1 MKVFLTI
8 NYGVKEVAISEVG
21 SKDIIKNNNCILGGD
36 NDFLIYKLRDAFKKA
51 KKVEIIVAFLMESG
65 VKLLKKD
72 IEEAV
77 KNNCQIRILTGNYLG
92 ITQPEALYLMKEI
105 LGDNANM
112 AFYKEKNRSFHP
124 KAYIFHYECGDGEI
138 FLGSSNISNSA
149 LTKGIEWN
157 YRLEKSQ
164 NEDDFNYFFES
175 FENLFLNK
183 SIMLNDEELR
193 RYSKSYK
200 KPKINNIYFN
210 EEENVTNIF
219 NPRGAQIEALY
230 ELNKLRKNGYEKGI
244 VVAATGIGKT
254 YISAFDSKDFDRVL
268 FVAHREEI
276 LKQAY
281 DSYKNIR
288 NIKDMGFFMS
298 GTRECNKDIIF
309 ASVQTLGKEE
319 YLKEDYFKKDY
330 FDYIVIDEFHHSVSN
345 NYQRIINYF
354 KPKFLLGITA
364 TPERMDNKDVFAVC
378 DYNIAYEIRLAEA
391 INRGYLSPFRYYG
404 VFDETVDY
412 TKIPQ
417 YKGKFKGEELE
428 KALMLD
434 KRANLIL
441 KHYSKFNSTRALGFC
456 SSKNH
461 AEYMAKYFKDNGV
474 KACAVYSDSNSENSL
489 NRKEAIEKLTKG
501 ELNIIF
507 SVDMFNE
514 GVDIKSIDMI
524 IFLRP
529 TESPTVFL
537 QQLGRGLRKA
547 KGKEYVNVLD
557 FVGNFKKA
565 GMIPKLLG
573 ATRVSGKRYGEN
585 PNSLEYPEDCLV
597 DFDFK
602 LVDFYRE
609 IYKRETNFKDR
620 IKDEFKS
627 IKEVIGHT
635 PSREEFIKNI
645 DNDFYLEIRKKDKKF
660 NPFKDYLIY
669 LKEINEISSEEE
681 NILGTVAY
689 DFINYIETTEMSK
702 TYKMPILLA
711 FYNKGI
717 FKFRI
722 NEEDIY
728 KTMKEFYENPSNGQD
743 LLASK
748 STKDYRN
755 WNKSKYI
762 KKAKEMPLKALMNT
776 GSEFFKMDK
785 GEFVLTDKLKNF
797 ANNES
802 FKANVLD
809 AINMR
814 VIEFYKNRNYKFQ
827 GGK

>member
-1 MKVFLTI
+1 MAI
-8 NYGVKEVAISEVG
+8 KEDIKEIAISDIN
-21 SKDIIKNNNCILGGD
+21 SKYIVRNRNCILGGD
-36 NDFLIYKLRDAFKKA
+36 GDFLVYKLREAFKKA
-51 KKVEIIVAFLMESG
+51 KKVDIIVAFLMESG

-92 ITQPEALYLMKEI
+92 ITQPQALYLMKEI

-124 KAYIFHYECGDGEI
+124 KAYIFHHEGGDGEI
-138 FLGSSNISNSA
+138 FVGSSNISNSA

-164 NEDDFNYFFES
+164 NEDDFNYFSDS
-175 FENLFLNK
+175 FEDLFLNE

-193 RYSKSYK
+193 RYSKNYK
-200 KPKINNIYFN
+200 KPKIHNIYSD
-210 EEENVTNIF
+210 EEEKVIDIF
-219 NPRGAQIEALY
+219 SPRGAQIEALY
-230 ELNKLRKNGYEKGI
+230 ELNKLRKDGYEKGI

-254 YISAFDSKDFDRVL
+254 YLSAFDSKGFNKIL
-268 FVAHREEI
+268 FVAHRDEI

-281 DSYKNIR
+281 DSYKNVR
-288 NIKDMGFFMS
+288 GDKSMGFFMS
-298 GTRECNKDIIF
+298 GAKECNKDIIF
-309 ASVQTLGKEE
+309 ASVQTLGKED
-319 YLKEDYFKKDY
+319 YLNKEYFKNDY

-364 TPERMDNKDVFAVC
+364 TPERMDNQDVFAVC
-378 DYNIAYEIRLAEA
+378 DYNVAYEIRLPEA
-391 INRGYLSPFRYYG
+391 INRGDLCPFRYYG

-417 YKGKFKGEELE
+417 YKGKFKSEELE

-461 AEYMAKYFKDNGV
+461 AEYMAKYFNDNGV

-489 NRKEAIEKLTKG
+489 DRKEAIEKLTKG
-501 ELNIIF
+501 ELNIVF

-514 GVDIKSIDMI
+514 GVDIKSIDMV

-547 KGKEYVNVLD
+547 KGKDYVNVLD
-557 FVGNFKKA
+557 FIGNFKKA

-573 ATRVSGKRYGEN
+573 GTRVSGKRNGEN

-602 LVDFYRE
+602 LVDFYKE

-620 IKDEFKS
+620 LREEFEN
-627 IKEVIGHT
+627 IKEDIGHT

-645 DNDFYLEIRKKDKKF
+645 DNDFYLEIRKKDRKS
-660 NPFKDYLIY
+660 NPLKDYLRY
-669 LKEINEISSEEE
+669 LKEINEISCEEE
-681 NILGTVAY
+681 KLLNTVSY

-711 FYNKGI
+711 FYNKGD
-717 FKFRI
+717 FKLRI
-722 NEEDIY
+722 NEDDIY
-728 KTMKEFYENPSNGQD
+728 KSMKEFYENPSNGQD
-743 LLASK
+743 ILASK
-748 STKDYRN
+748 STKDYKN
-755 WNKSKYI
+755 WDKSKYI

-776 GSEFFKMDK
+776 GSEFFKMDED
-785 GEFVLTDKLKNF
+785 EFVLTDKLKDF
-797 ANNES
+797 INNEA
-802 FKANVLD
+802 FKKNVLD

>member
-1 MKVFLTI
+1 MLLAI
-8 NYGVKEVAISEVG
+8 KEDIKEIAISDIN
-21 SKDIIKNNNCILGGD
+21 SKDIVRNRNCILGG
-36 NDFLIYKLRDAFKKA
+36 NGDFLVYKLREAFKKA
-51 KKVEIIVAFLMESG
+51 KKVDIIVAFLMESG

-92 ITQPEALYLMKEI
+92 ITQPQALYLMKEI

-124 KAYIFHYECGDGEI
+124 KAYIFHYEGGDGEI
-138 FLGSSNISNSA
+138 FVGSSNISNSA

-164 NEDDFNYFFES
+164 NEDDFNYFTDS
-175 FENLFLNK
+175 FEDLFLNE

-193 RYSKSYK
+193 RYSKNYK
-200 KPKINNIYFN
+200 KPKIHNIYSD
-210 EEENVTNIF
+210 EEEKVIDIF
-219 NPRGAQIEALY
+219 SPRGAQIEALY
-230 ELNKLRKNGYEKGI
+230 ELNKLRKDGYEKGI

-254 YISAFDSKDFDRVL
+254 YLSAFDSKGFNKIL
-268 FVAHREEI
+268 FVAHRDEI

-281 DSYKNIR
+281 DSYKNVR
-288 NIKDMGFFMS
+288 GDKSMGFFMS
-298 GTRECNKDIIF
+298 GAKECNKDIIF
-309 ASVQTLGKEE
+309 ASVQTLGKED
-319 YLKEDYFKKDY
+319 YLNEEYFKNDY

-364 TPERMDNKDVFAVC
+364 TPERMDNQDVFAVC
-378 DYNIAYEIRLAEA
+378 DYNVAYEIRLPEA
-391 INRGYLSPFRYYG
+391 INRGDLCSFRYYG

-417 YKGKFKGEELE
+417 YKGKFKSEELE

-461 AEYMAKYFKDNGV
+461 AEYMAKYFNDNGV

-489 NRKEAIEKLTKG
+489 DRKEAIEKLTKG
-501 ELNIIF
+501 ELNIVF

-514 GVDIKSIDMI
+514 GVDIKSIDMV

-547 KGKEYVNVLD
+547 KGKDYVNVLD
-557 FVGNFKKA
+557 FIGNFKKA
-565 GMIPKLLG
+565 NMIPTLLG
-573 ATRVSGKRYGEN
+573 GTRVSGKRNGEN

-602 LVDFYRE
+602 LVDFYKE

-620 IKDEFKS
+620 LKEEFEN
-627 IKEVIGHT
+627 IKEEIGHT

-645 DNDFYLEIRKKDKKF
+645 DNDFYLEIRKKDRKS
-660 NPFKDYLIY
+660 NPLKDYLAY
-669 LKEINEISSEEE
+669 LKDINEISCEEE
-681 NILGTVAY
+681 KLLNTVSY

-711 FYNKGI
+711 FYNKGD
-717 FKFRI
+717 FKLRI
-722 NEEDIY
+722 NEDDIY
-728 KTMKEFYENPSNGQD
+728 KSMKEFYENPSNGQD

-748 STKDYRN
+748 STKDYKN
-755 WNKSKYI
+755 WDKSKYI

-776 GSEFFKMDK
+776 GSEFFKMDED
-785 GEFVLTDKLKNF
+785 EFVLTDKLKDF
-797 ANNES
+797 INNES
-802 FKANVLD
+802 FKKNVLD

>member
-1 MKVFLTI
+1 MAI
-8 NYGVKEVAISEVG
+8 KEDIKEIAISYIN
-21 SKDIIKNNNCILGGD
+21 SKDIVRNRNCILGGD
-36 NDFLIYKLRDAFKKA
+36 GDFLVYKLREAFKKA
-51 KKVEIIVAFLMESG
+51 KKVDIIVAFLMESG

-92 ITQPEALYLMKEI
+92 ITQPQALYLMKEI

-124 KAYIFHYECGDGEI
+124 KAYIFHYEGGDGEI
-138 FLGSSNISNSA
+138 FVGSSNISNSA

-164 NEDDFNYFFES
+164 NEDDFNYFSDS
-175 FENLFLNK
+175 FEDLFLNE

-193 RYSKSYK
+193 RYSKNYK
-200 KPKINNIYFN
+200 KPKIHNIYSD
-210 EEENVTNIF
+210 EEEKVIDIF
-219 NPRGAQIEALY
+219 SPRGAQIEALY
-230 ELNKLRKNGYEKGI
+230 ELNKLRKDGYEKGI

-254 YISAFDSKDFDRVL
+254 YLSAFDSKGFNKIL
-268 FVAHREEI
+268 FVAHRDEI

-281 DSYKNIR
+281 DSYKNVR
-288 NIKDMGFFMS
+288 GDKSMGFFMS
-298 GTRECNKDIIF
+298 GAKECNKDIIF
-309 ASVQTLGKEE
+309 ASVQTLGKED
-319 YLKEDYFKKDY
+319 YLNEEYFKNDY
-330 FDYIVIDEFHHSVSN
+330 FDYIVIDEFHHSISN

-354 KPKFLLGITA
+354 KSKFLLGITA
-364 TPERMDNKDVFAVC
+364 TPERMDNQDVFAVC
-378 DYNIAYEIRLAEA
+378 DYNVAYEIRLPEA
-391 INRGYLSPFRYYG
+391 INRGDLCPFRYYG

-417 YKGKFKGEELE
+417 YKGKFKEKELE

-461 AEYMAKYFKDNGV
+461 AEYMAKYFNDNRV

-489 NRKEAIEKLTKG
+489 DRKEAIEKLTKG
-501 ELNIIF
+501 ELNIVF

-514 GVDIKSIDMI
+514 GVDIKSIDMV

-547 KGKEYVNVLD
+547 KGKDYVNVLD
-557 FVGNFKKA
+557 FIGNFKKA

-573 ATRVSGKRYGEN
+573 GSRVSKARNGEN

-602 LVDFYRE
+602 LVDFYKE

-620 IKDEFKS
+620 LKEEFES
-627 IKEVIGHT
+627 IKEDIGHT

-645 DNDFYLEIRKKDKKF
+645 DNDFYLEIRKKDSKS
-660 NPFKDYLIY
+660 NPLKDYLAY
-669 LKEINEISSEEE
+669 LKDINEISHEEE
-681 NILGTVAY
+681 KLLDTVAY
-689 DFINYIETTEMSK
+689 NFINYIETTEMSK

-711 FYNKGI
+711 FYNKGD

-722 NEEDIY
+722 NEDDIY
-728 KTMKEFYENPSNGQD
+728 KSMKEFYENPSNGQD

-748 STKDYRN
+748 STKDYKI
-755 WNKSKYI
+755 WDKSKYI

-776 GSEFFKMDK
+776 GSEFFKMDEDK
-785 GEFVLTDKLKNF
+785 FILTDKLKDF
-797 ANNES
+797 INNEY
-802 FKANVLD
+802 FKKNVLD

>member
-1 MKVFLTI
+1 MAI
-8 NYGVKEVAISEVG
+8 KEDIKEIAISDIN
-21 SKDIIKNNNCILGGD
+21 SKDIVRNRNCILGG
-36 NDFLIYKLRDAFKKA
+36 NGDFLVYKLREAFKKA
-51 KKVEIIVAFLMESG
+51 KKVDIIVAFLMESG

-92 ITQPEALYLMKEI
+92 ITQPQALYLMKEI

-124 KAYIFHYECGDGEI
+124 KAYIFHYEGGDGEI
-138 FLGSSNISNSA
+138 FVGSSNISNSA

-164 NEDDFNYFFES
+164 NEDDFNYFTDS
-175 FENLFLNK
+175 FEDLFLNE

-193 RYSKSYK
+193 RYSKNYK
-200 KPKINNIYFN
+200 KPKIHNIYSD
-210 EEENVTNIF
+210 EEEKVIDIF
-219 NPRGAQIEALY
+219 SPRGAQIEALY
-230 ELNKLRKNGYEKGI
+230 ELNKLRKDGYEKGI

-254 YISAFDSKDFDRVL
+254 YLSAFDSKGFNKIL
-268 FVAHREEI
+268 FVAHRDEI

-281 DSYKNIR
+281 DSYKNVR
-288 NIKDMGFFMS
+288 GDKSMGFFMS
-298 GTRECNKDIIF
+298 GAKECNKDIIF
-309 ASVQTLGKEE
+309 ASVQTLGKED
-319 YLKEDYFKKDY
+319 YLNEEYFKNDY

-364 TPERMDNKDVFAVC
+364 TPERMDNQDVFAVC
-378 DYNIAYEIRLAEA
+378 DYNVAYEIRLPEA
-391 INRGYLSPFRYYG
+391 INRGDLCSFRYYG

-417 YKGKFKGEELE
+417 YKGKFKSEELE

-461 AEYMAKYFKDNGV
+461 AEYMAKYFNDNGV

-489 NRKEAIEKLTKG
+489 DRKEAIEKLTKG
-501 ELNIIF
+501 ELNIVF

-514 GVDIKSIDMI
+514 GVDIKSIDMV

-547 KGKEYVNVLD
+547 KGKDYVNVLD
-557 FVGNFKKA
+557 FIGNFKKA
-565 GMIPKLLG
+565 NMIPTLLG
-573 ATRVSGKRYGEN
+573 GTRVSGKRNGEN

-602 LVDFYRE
+602 LVDFYKE

-620 IKDEFKS
+620 LKEEFEN
-627 IKEVIGHT
+627 IKEEIGHT

-645 DNDFYLEIRKKDKKF
+645 DNDFYLEIRKKDRKS
-660 NPFKDYLIY
+660 NPLKDYLAY
-669 LKEINEISSEEE
+669 LKDINEISCEEE
-681 NILGTVAY
+681 KLLNTVSY

-711 FYNKGI
+711 FYNKGD
-717 FKFRI
+717 FKLRI
-722 NEEDIY
+722 NEDDIY
-728 KTMKEFYENPSNGQD
+728 KSMKEFYENPSNGQD

-748 STKDYRN
+748 STKDYKN
-755 WNKSKYI
+755 WDKSKYI

-776 GSEFFKMDK
+776 GSEFFKMDED
-785 GEFVLTDKLKNF
+785 EFVLTDKLKDF
-797 ANNES
+797 INNES
-802 FKANVLD
+802 FKKNVLD

>member
-1 MKVFLTI
+1 MLLAI
-8 NYGVKEVAISEVG
+8 KEDIKEIAISDIN
-21 SKDIIKNNNCILGGD
+21 SKDIVRNRNCILGGD
-36 NDFLIYKLRDAFKKA
+36 GDFLVNKLREAFKKA
-51 KKVEIIVAFLMESG
+51 KKVDIIVAFLMESG

-92 ITQPEALYLMKEI
+92 ITQPQALYLMKEI

-124 KAYIFHYECGDGEI
+124 KAYIFHYEGGDGEI
-138 FLGSSNISNSA
+138 FVGSSNISNSA

-164 NEDDFNYFFES
+164 NEDDFNYFSES
-175 FENLFLNK
+175 FEELFLNE

-193 RYSKSYK
+193 RYSKNYK
-200 KPKINNIYFN
+200 KPKIHNIYSD
-210 EEENVTNIF
+210 EEEKVIDIF
-219 NPRGAQIEALY
+219 SPRGAQIEALY
-230 ELNKLRKNGYEKGI
+230 ELNKLRKDGYEKGI

-254 YISAFDSKDFDRVL
+254 YLSAFDSKGFNKIL
-268 FVAHREEI
+268 FVAHRDEI

-281 DSYKNIR
+281 DSYKNVR
-288 NIKDMGFFMS
+288 GDKSMGFFMS
-298 GTRECNKDIIF
+298 GAKECNKDIIF
-309 ASVQTLGKEE
+309 ASVQTLGKED
-319 YLKEDYFKKDY
+319 YLNEEYFKNDY

-364 TPERMDNKDVFAVC
+364 TPERMDNQDVFAVC
-378 DYNIAYEIRLAEA
+378 DYNVAYEIRLPEA
-391 INRGYLSPFRYYG
+391 INRGDLCPFRYYG

-417 YKGKFKGEELE
+417 YKGKFKSEELE
-428 KALMLD
+428 KVLMLD

-461 AEYMAKYFKDNGV
+461 AEYMAKYFNDNGV

-489 NRKEAIEKLTKG
+489 DRKEAIEKLTKG
-501 ELNIIF
+501 ELNIVF

-514 GVDIKSIDMI
+514 GVDIKSIDMV

-547 KGKEYVNVLD
+547 KGKDYVNVLD
-557 FVGNFKKA
+557 FIGNFKKA
-565 GMIPKLLG
+565 GMIPNLLG
-573 ATRVSGKRYGEN
+573 GTRVSGKRNGEN

-602 LVDFYRE
+602 LVNFYKD

-620 IKDEFKS
+620 LREEFEN
-627 IKEVIGHT
+627 IKEDIGHT

-645 DNDFYLEIRKKDKKF
+645 DNDFYLEIRKKDRKS
-660 NPFKDYLIY
+660 NPLKDYLTY
-669 LKEINEISSEEE
+669 LKEINEISCEEE
-681 NILGTVAY
+681 KLLNTVSY
-689 DFINYIETTEMSK
+689 DFINYIETTDMSK

-711 FYNKGI
+711 FYNKGD
-717 FKFRI
+717 FKLRI
-722 NEEDIY
+722 NEDDIY
-728 KTMKEFYENPSNGQD
+728 KSMKEFYENPSNGQD

-748 STKDYRN
+748 STKDYKN

-776 GSEFFKMDK
+776 GSEFFKMDED
-785 GEFVLTDKLKNF
+785 EFVLTDKLKDF
-797 ANNES
+797 INNEA
-802 FKANVLD
+802 FKENVLD

>member
-1 MKVFLTI
+1 MLLAI
-8 NYGVKEVAISEVG
+8 KEDIKEIAISDIN
-21 SKDIIKNNNCILGGD
+21 SKDIVRNRNCILGGD
-36 NDFLIYKLRDAFKKA
+36 GDFLVYKLREAFKKA
-51 KKVEIIVAFLMESG
+51 KKVDIIVAFLMESG

-92 ITQPEALYLMKEI
+92 ITQPQALYLMKEI
-105 LGDNANM
+105 LGDSANM

-124 KAYIFHYECGDGEI
+124 KAYIFHYEGDDGEI
-138 FLGSSNISNSA
+138 FIGSSNISNSA

-164 NEDDFNYFFES
+164 NEDDFNYFSDS
-175 FENLFLNK
+175 FEDLFLNE
-183 SIMLNDEELR
+183 SIILNDEELR
-193 RYSKSYK
+193 RYSKNYK
-200 KPKINNIYFN
+200 KPKINNIYSD
-210 EEENVTNIF
+210 EEEKVIEIF
-219 NPRGAQIEALY
+219 SPRGAQIEAIY
-230 ELNKLRKNGYEKGI
+230 ELNKLRKDGYEKGI

-254 YISAFDSKDFDRVL
+254 YLSAFDSKDFNKIL
-268 FVAHREEI
+268 FVAHRDEI

-281 DSYKNIR
+281 DSYKNVR
-288 NIKDMGFFMS
+288 GDKSMGFFMS
-298 GTRECNKDIIF
+298 GSKECNKDIIF
-309 ASVQTLGKEE
+309 ASVQTLGKED
-319 YLKEDYFKKDY
+319 YLNEEYFKNDY

-364 TPERMDNKDVFAVC
+364 TPERMDNQDVFAVC
-378 DYNIAYEIRLAEA
+378 DYNVAYEIRLPEA
-391 INRGYLSPFRYYG
+391 INRGDLCPFRYYG

-412 TKIPQ
+412 TRIPQ
-417 YKGKFKGEELE
+417 YKGKFKEKELE

-461 AEYMAKYFKDNGV
+461 AEYMAKYFNDNGV
-474 KACAVYSDSNSENSL
+474 KACAVYSYSNSENSL
-489 NRKEAIEKLTKG
+489 DRKEAIEKLTKG
-501 ELNIIF
+501 ELNIVF

-514 GVDIKSIDMI
+514 GVDIKSIDMV

-547 KGKEYVNVLD
+547 KGKDYVNVLD
-557 FVGNFKKA
+557 FIGNFKKA

-573 ATRVSGKRYGEN
+573 GTRVSGTRNGEN

-602 LVDFYRE
+602 LVDFYKE

-620 IKDEFKS
+620 LKEEFES
-627 IKEVIGHT
+627 IKEDIGQI

-645 DNDFYLEIRKKDKKF
+645 DNDFYLEIRKKDRKF
-660 NPFKDYLIY
+660 NPLKDYLKY
-669 LKEINEISSEEE
+669 LKEISEISYEEE
-681 NILGTVAY
+681 KLLDTVAY
-689 DFINYIETTEMSK
+689 NFINYIETTEMSK

-711 FYNKGI
+711 FYNKGD
-717 FKFRI
+717 FKLRI
-722 NEEDIY
+722 NGEDIY
-728 KTMKEFYENPSNGQD
+728 KSMKEFYENPSNGQD

-748 STKDYRN
+748 STKDYKN
-755 WNKSKYI
+755 WDKSKYI

-776 GSEFFKMDK
+776 GGEFFKMDEE
-785 GEFVLTDKLKNF
+785 EFVLTDKLKDF
-797 ANNES
+797 INNES

>member
-1 MKVFLTI
+1 MLLVI
-8 NYGVKEVAISEVG
+8 KEDIKEIAISDIN
-21 SKDIIKNNNCILGGD
+21 SKDIVRNRNCILGGD
-36 NDFLIYKLRDAFKKA
+36 GDFLVYKLREAFKKA
-51 KKVEIIVAFLMESG
+51 KKVDIIVAFLMESG

-92 ITQPEALYLMKEI
+92 ITQPQALYLMKEI
-105 LGDNANM
+105 LGDSANM

-124 KAYIFHYECGDGEI
+124 KAYIFHYEGGDGEI
-138 FLGSSNISNSA
+138 FVGSSNISNSA

-164 NEDDFNYFFES
+164 NEDDFNYFSDS
-175 FENLFLNK
+175 FEDLFLNE

-193 RYSKSYK
+193 IYSKNYK
-200 KPKINNIYFN
+200 KPKINNIYSD
-210 EEENVTNIF
+210 EEENVIEIF
-219 NPRGAQIEALY
+219 SPRGAQIEALY
-230 ELNKLRKNGYEKGI
+230 ELNKLRKDGYEKGI

-254 YISAFDSKDFDRVL
+254 YLSAFDSKGFNKIL
-268 FVAHREEI
+268 FVAHRDEI

-281 DSYKNIR
+281 DSYKNVR
-288 NIKDMGFFMS
+288 GDKSMGFFMS
-298 GTRECNKDIIF
+298 GTKDCNKDIIF
-309 ASVQTLGKEE
+309 ASVQTLGKED
-319 YLKEDYFKKDY
+319 YLNEEYFKNDY
-330 FDYIVIDEFHHSVSN
+330 FDYIVIDEFHHSFSN

-378 DYNIAYEIRLAEA
+378 DYNVAYEIRLPEA
-391 INRGYLSPFRYYG
+391 INRGDLCPFRYYG

-417 YKGKFKGEELE
+417 YKGKFKEKELE

-461 AEYMAKYFKDNGV
+461 AEYMAKYFNDNGV

-489 NRKEAIEKLTKG
+489 DRKEAIEKLTKG
-501 ELNIIF
+501 ELNIVF

-514 GVDIKSIDMI
+514 GVDIKSIDMV

-547 KGKEYVNVLD
+547 KGKDYVNVLD
-557 FVGNFKKA
+557 FIGNFKKA

-573 ATRVSGKRYGEN
+573 GTRVSGKRNGEN

-602 LVDFYRE
+602 LVDFYKE

-620 IKDEFKS
+620 LKEEFEN
-627 IKEVIGHT
+627 IKEDIGHT

-645 DNDFYLEIRKKDKKF
+645 DNDFYLEIRKKDRKS
-660 NPFKDYLIY
+660 NPLKDYLTY
-669 LKEINEISSEEE
+669 LKEINEISCEEE
-681 NILGTVAY
+681 KLLNTVSY

-711 FYNKGI
+711 FYNKGD
-717 FKFRI
+717 FKLRI
-722 NEEDIY
+722 NEDDIY
-728 KTMKEFYENPSNGQD
+728 KSMKEFYENPSNGQD

-748 STKDYRN
+748 STKDYKN
-755 WNKSKYI
+755 WDKSKYI

-776 GSEFFKMDK
+776 GSEFFKMDED
-785 GEFVLTDKLKNF
+785 EFVLTDKLKNF
-797 ANNES
+797 INNEA
-802 FKANVLD
+802 FKKNVLD
-809 AINMR
+809 AINMK

>member
-1 MKVFLTI
+1 MLLAI
-8 NYGVKEVAISEVG
+8 KEDIKEIAISYIN
-21 SKDIIKNNNCILGGD
+21 SKDIVRNRNCILGGD
-36 NDFLIYKLRDAFKKA
+36 GDFLVYKLREAFKKA
-51 KKVEIIVAFLMESG
+51 KKVDIIVAFLMESG

-92 ITQPEALYLMKEI
+92 ITQPQALYLMKEI
-105 LGDNANM
+105 LGDSANM

-124 KAYIFHYECGDGEI
+124 KAYIFHYEGGDGEI
-138 FLGSSNISNSA
+138 FVGSSNISNSA

-164 NEDDFNYFFES
+164 NEDDFNYFSDS
-175 FENLFLNK
+175 FEDLFLNE

-193 RYSKSYK
+193 RYSKNYK
-200 KPKINNIYFN
+200 KPKIHNIYSD
-210 EEENVTNIF
+210 EEEKVIDVF
-219 NPRGAQIEALY
+219 SPRGAQIEALY
-230 ELNKLRKNGYEKGI
+230 ELNKLRKDGYEKGI

-254 YISAFDSKDFDRVL
+254 YLSAFDSKGFNKIL
-268 FVAHREEI
+268 FVAHRDEI

-281 DSYKNIR
+281 DSYKNVR
-288 NIKDMGFFMS
+288 GDKSMGFFMS
-298 GTRECNKDIIF
+298 GAKECNKDIIF
-309 ASVQTLGKEE
+309 ASVQTLGKED
-319 YLKEDYFKKDY
+319 YLNEEYFKNDY

-364 TPERMDNKDVFAVC
+364 TPERMDNQDVFAVC
-378 DYNIAYEIRLAEA
+378 DYNVAYEIRLPEA
-391 INRGYLSPFRYYG
+391 INRGDLCPFRYYG

-417 YKGKFKGEELE
+417 YKGKYKGEELE

-441 KHYSKFNSTRALGFC
+441 KHYSKFNSLRALGFC

-461 AEYMAKYFKDNGV
+461 AEYMAKYFNDNGV
-474 KACAVYSDSNSENSL
+474 KACAVYSDSNIENSL
-489 NRKEAIEKLTKG
+489 DRKEAIEKLTKG
-501 ELNIIF
+501 ELNIVF

-514 GVDIKSIDMI
+514 GVDIKSIDMV

-547 KGKEYVNVLD
+547 KGKDYVNVLD
-557 FVGNFKKA
+557 FIGNFKKA
-565 GMIPKLLG
+565 SMIPTLLG
-573 ATRVSGKRYGEN
+573 GTRVSGKRNGEN

-602 LVDFYRE
+602 LVDFYKE

-620 IKDEFKS
+620 LKEEFEN
-627 IKEVIGHT
+627 IKEDIGHT

-645 DNDFYLEIRKKDKKF
+645 DNDFYLEIRKKDRKS
-660 NPFKDYLIY
+660 NPLKDYLAY
-669 LKEINEISSEEE
+669 LKDINEISYEEE
-681 NILGTVAY
+681 KLLDTVVY
-689 DFINYIETTEMSK
+689 NFINYIETTEMSR

-711 FYNKGI
+711 FYNKGD
-717 FKFRI
+717 FKLRI
-722 NEEDIY
+722 NEDDIY
-728 KTMKEFYENPSNGQD
+728 KSMKEFYENPSNGQD

-748 STKDYRN
+748 STKDYKN
-755 WNKSKYI
+755 WDKSKYI

-776 GSEFFKMDK
+776 GDEFFKMDED
-785 GEFVLTDKLKNF
+785 EFILTDKLKDF
-797 ANNES
+797 INNEV
-802 FKANVLD
+802 FKENVLD

>member
-1 MKVFLTI
+1 MLLAI
-8 NYGVKEVAISEVG
+8 KEDIKEIAISDIN
-21 SKDIIKNNNCILGGD
+21 SKDIVRNRNCILGGD
-36 NDFLIYKLRDAFKKA
+36 GDFLVHKLREALKKA
-51 KKVEIIVAFLMESG
+51 KKVDIIVAFLMESG

-92 ITQPEALYLMKEI
+92 ITQPQALYLMKEI
-105 LGDNANM
+105 LGDNVNM

-124 KAYIFHYECGDGEI
+124 KAYIFHYEGGDGEI
-138 FLGSSNISNSA
+138 FVGSSNISNSA

-164 NEDDFNYFFES
+164 NEDDFNYFSDS
-175 FENLFLNK
+175 FEDLFLNE

-193 RYSKSYK
+193 RYSKNYK
-200 KPKINNIYFN
+200 KPKINNIYSD
-210 EEENVTNIF
+210 EEEKVIEIF
-219 NPRGAQIEALY
+219 SPRGAQIEALY
-230 ELNKLRKNGYEKGI
+230 ELNKLRKDGYEKGI

-254 YISAFDSKDFDRVL
+254 YLSAFDSKDFNKIL
-268 FVAHREEI
+268 FVAHRDEI

-281 DSYKNIR
+281 DSYKNVR
-288 NIKDMGFFMS
+288 SDKSMGFFMS
-298 GTRECNKDIIF
+298 GTKDCNKDIIF
-309 ASVQTLGKEE
+309 ASVQTLGKEN
-319 YLKEDYFKKDY
+319 YLNEEYFKNDY

-378 DYNIAYEIRLAEA
+378 DYNVAYEIRLPEA
-391 INRGYLSPFRYYG
+391 INRGDLCPFRYYG

-417 YKGKFKGEELE
+417 YKGKYKGEELE

-434 KRANLIL
+434 RRANLIL

-461 AEYMAKYFKDNGV
+461 AEYMAKYFNDNGV

-489 NRKEAIEKLTKG
+489 DRKEAIEKLTKG
-501 ELNIIF
+501 ELNIVF

-514 GVDIKSIDMI
+514 GVDIKSIDMV

-547 KGKEYVNVLD
+547 KGKDYVNVLD
-557 FVGNFKKA
+557 FIGNFKKA

-573 ATRVSGKRYGEN
+573 GTRVSGTRNGEN

-602 LVDFYRE
+602 LVDFYKE

-620 IKDEFKS
+620 LKEEFEN
-627 IKEVIGHT
+627 IKEDIGHT
-635 PSREEFIKNI
+635 PGREEFIKNI
-645 DNDFYLEIRKKDKKF
+645 DNDFYLEIRKKDRKS
-660 NPFKDYLIY
+660 NLLKDYLTY
-669 LKEINEISSEEE
+669 LKEINEISYEEKKFL
-681 NILGTVAY
+681 NTVAY

-711 FYNKGI
+711 FYNKGD
-717 FKFRI
+717 FKLRI
-722 NEEDIY
+722 NEDDIY
-728 KTMKEFYENPSNGQD
+728 KSMKEFYENPSNGQD

-748 STKDYRN
+748 STKDYKN
-755 WNKSKYI
+755 WDKSKYI

-776 GSEFFKMDK
+776 GSEFFKMDED
-785 GEFVLTDKLKNF
+785 EFVLTDKLKDF
-797 ANNES
+797 INNES
-802 FKANVLD
+802 FKKNVLD

>member
-1 MKVFLTI
+1 MLLAI
-8 NYGVKEVAISEVG
+8 KEDIKEIAISDIN
-21 SKDIIKNNNCILGGD
+21 SKDIVRNRNCILGGD
-36 NDFLIYKLRDAFKKA
+36 GDFLVYKLREAFKKA
-51 KKVEIIVAFLMESG
+51 KKVDIIVAFLMESG

-92 ITQPEALYLMKEI
+92 ITQPQALYLMKEI
-105 LGDNANM
+105 LGDSANM

-124 KAYIFHYECGDGEI
+124 KAYIFHYEGGDGEI
-138 FLGSSNISNSA
+138 FVGSSNISNSA

-164 NEDDFNYFFES
+164 NEDDFNYFSDS
-175 FENLFLNK
+175 FEDLFLNE

-193 RYSKSYK
+193 RYSKNYK
-200 KPKINNIYFN
+200 KPKINNIYSD
-210 EEENVTNIF
+210 EEEKVIEIF
-219 NPRGAQIEALY
+219 SPRGAQIEALY
-230 ELNKLRKNGYEKGI
+230 ELNKLRKDGYEKGI

-254 YISAFDSKDFDRVL
+254 YLSAFDSKDFNKIL
-268 FVAHREEI
+268 FVAHRDEI

-281 DSYKNIR
+281 DSYKNVR
-288 NIKDMGFFMS
+288 GDKSMGFFMS
-298 GTRECNKDIIF
+298 GTKDCNKDIIF
-309 ASVQTLGKEE
+309 ASVQTLGKEA
-319 YLKEDYFKKDY
+319 YLKEEYFKNDY

-354 KPKFLLGITA
+354 KPNFLLGITA

-378 DYNIAYEIRLAEA
+378 DYNVAYEIRLPEA
-391 INRGYLSPFRYYG
+391 INRGDLCPFRYYG

-417 YKGKFKGEELE
+417 YKGKYKSEELE

-441 KHYSKFNSTRALGFC
+441 KHYSKFNSLRALGFC

-461 AEYMAKYFKDNGV
+461 AEYMTKYFNDNGV

-489 NRKEAIEKLTKG
+489 DRKEAIEKLTKG
-501 ELNIIF
+501 ELNIVF

-514 GVDIKSIDMI
+514 GVDIKSIDMV

-547 KGKEYVNVLD
+547 KGKDYVNVLD
-557 FVGNFKKA
+557 FIGNFKKA

-573 ATRVSGKRYGEN
+573 GTRVSGKRNGEN

-602 LVDFYRE
+602 LVDFYKE

-620 IKDEFKS
+620 LKEEFEN
-627 IKEVIGHT
+627 IKEDIGHT

-645 DNDFYLEIRKKDKKF
+645 DNDFYLEIRKKDRKS
-660 NPFKDYLIY
+660 NPLKDYLTY
-669 LKEINEISSEEE
+669 LKEINEISCEEE
-681 NILGTVAY
+681 KLLNTVSY

-711 FYNKGI
+711 FYNKGD
-717 FKFRI
+717 FKLRI
-722 NEEDIY
+722 NEDDIY
-728 KTMKEFYENPSNGQD
+728 KSMKEFYENPSNGQD

-748 STKDYRN
+748 STKDYKN
-755 WNKSKYI
+755 WDKSKYI

-776 GSEFFKMDK
+776 GSEFFKMDED
-785 GEFVLTDKLKNF
+785 EFVLTDKLKNF
-797 ANNES
+797 INNEA
-802 FKANVLD
+802 FKKNVLD
-809 AINMR
+809 AINMK

>member
-1 MKVFLTI
+1 MAI
-8 NYGVKEVAISEVG
+8 KEDIKEIAISDIN
-21 SKDIIKNNNCILGGD
+21 SKDIVRNRNCILGGD
-36 NDFLIYKLRDAFKKA
+36 GDFLVYKLREAFKKA
-51 KKVEIIVAFLMESG
+51 KKVDIIVAFLMESG

-92 ITQPEALYLMKEI
+92 ITQPQALYLMKEI
-105 LGDNANM
+105 LGDSANM

-124 KAYIFHYECGDGEI
+124 KAYIFHYEGGDGEI
-138 FLGSSNISNSA
+138 FVGSSNISNSA

-164 NEDDFNYFFES
+164 NEDDFNYFSDS
-175 FENLFLNK
+175 FEDLFLNE

-193 RYSKSYK
+193 RYSKNYK
-200 KPKINNIYFN
+200 KPKINNIYSD
-210 EEENVTNIF
+210 EEEKVIEIF
-219 NPRGAQIEALY
+219 SPRGAQIEALY
-230 ELNKLRKNGYEKGI
+230 ELNKLRKDGYEKGI

-254 YISAFDSKDFDRVL
+254 YLSAFDSKDFNKIL
-268 FVAHREEI
+268 FVAHRDEI

-281 DSYKNIR
+281 DSYKNVR
-288 NIKDMGFFMS
+288 GDKSMGFFMS
-298 GTRECNKDIIF
+298 GTKDCNKDIIF
-309 ASVQTLGKEE
+309 ASVQTLGKEA
-319 YLKEDYFKKDY
+319 YLKEEYFKNDY

-354 KPKFLLGITA
+354 KPNFLLGITA

-378 DYNIAYEIRLAEA
+378 DYNVAYEIRLPEA
-391 INRGYLSPFRYYG
+391 INRGDLCPFRYYG

-417 YKGKFKGEELE
+417 YKGKYKSEELE

-441 KHYSKFNSTRALGFC
+441 KHYSKFNSLRALGFC

-461 AEYMAKYFKDNGV
+461 AEYMTKYFNDNGV

-489 NRKEAIEKLTKG
+489 DRKEAIEKLTKG
-501 ELNIIF
+501 ELNIVF

-514 GVDIKSIDMI
+514 GVDIKSIDMV

-547 KGKEYVNVLD
+547 KGKDYVNVLD
-557 FVGNFKKA
+557 FIGNFKKA

-573 ATRVSGKRYGEN
+573 GTRVSGKRNGEN

-602 LVDFYRE
+602 LVDFYKE

-620 IKDEFKS
+620 LKEEFEN
-627 IKEVIGHT
+627 IKEDIGHT

-645 DNDFYLEIRKKDKKF
+645 DNDFYLEIRKKDRKS
-660 NPFKDYLIY
+660 NPLKDYLTY
-669 LKEINEISSEEE
+669 LKEINEISCEEE
-681 NILGTVAY
+681 KLLNTVSY

-711 FYNKGI
+711 FYNKGD
-717 FKFRI
+717 FKLRI
-722 NEEDIY
+722 NEDDIY
-728 KTMKEFYENPSNGQD
+728 KSMKEFYENPSNGQD

-748 STKDYRN
+748 STKDYKN
-755 WNKSKYI
+755 WDKSKYI

-776 GSEFFKMDK
+776 GSEFFKMDED
-785 GEFVLTDKLKNF
+785 EFVLTDKLKNF
-797 ANNES
+797 INNEA
-802 FKANVLD
+802 FKKNVLD
-809 AINMR
+809 AINMK

>member
-1 MKVFLTI
+1 MLLAI
-8 NYGVKEVAISEVG
+8 KEDIKEIAISDIN
-21 SKDIIKNNNCILGGD
+21 SKDIVRNRNCILGGD
-36 NDFLIYKLRDAFKKA
+36 GDFLVYKLREAFKKA
-51 KKVEIIVAFLMESG
+51 KKVDIIVAFLMESG

-92 ITQPEALYLMKEI
+92 ITQPQALYLIKEI

-124 KAYIFHYECGDGEI
+124 KAYIFHYEGGNGEI
-138 FLGSSNISNSA
+138 FVGSSNISNSA

-164 NEDDFNYFFES
+164 NEDDFNYFSDS
-175 FENLFLNK
+175 FEDLFLNE

-193 RYSKSYK
+193 RYSKNYK
-200 KPKINNIYFN
+200 KPKIHNIYSD
-210 EEENVTNIF
+210 EEEKVIDIF
-219 NPRGAQIEALY
+219 SPRGAQIEALY
-230 ELNKLRKNGYEKGI
+230 ELNKLRKDGYEKGI

-254 YISAFDSKDFDRVL
+254 YLSAFDSKGFNKIL
-268 FVAHREEI
+268 FVAHRDEI

-281 DSYKNIR
+281 DSYKNVR
-288 NIKDMGFFMS
+288 GDKSMGFFIS
-298 GTRECNKDIIF
+298 GAKECNKDIIF
-309 ASVQTLGKEE
+309 ASVQTLGKED
-319 YLKEDYFKKDY
+319 YLNEEYFKNDY

-378 DYNIAYEIRLAEA
+378 DYNVAYEIRLPEA
-391 INRGYLSPFRYYG
+391 INRGDLCPFRYYG

-417 YKGKFKGEELE
+417 YKGKYKGEELE

-434 KRANLIL
+434 RRANLIL

-461 AEYMAKYFKDNGV
+461 AEYMAKYFNDNGV

-489 NRKEAIEKLTKG
+489 DRKEAIEKLTKG
-501 ELNIIF
+501 ELNIVF

-514 GVDIKSIDMI
+514 GVDIKSIDMV

-547 KGKEYVNVLD
+547 KGKDYVNVLD
-557 FVGNFKKA
+557 FIGNFKKA

-573 ATRVSGKRYGEN
+573 GTRVSGTRNGEN

-602 LVDFYRE
+602 LVDFYKE

-620 IKDEFKS
+620 LKEEFEN
-627 IKEVIGHT
+627 IKEDIGHT
-635 PSREEFIKNI
+635 PGREEFIKNI
-645 DNDFYLEIRKKDKKF
+645 DNDFYLEIRKKDRKS
-660 NPFKDYLIY
+660 NLLKDYLTY
-669 LKEINEISSEEE
+669 LKEINEISYEEKKFL
-681 NILGTVAY
+681 NTVAY

-711 FYNKGI
+711 FYNKGD
-717 FKFRI
+717 FKLRI
-722 NEEDIY
+722 NEDDIY
-728 KTMKEFYENPSNGQD
+728 KSMKEFYENPSNGQD

-748 STKDYRN
+748 STKDYKN
-755 WNKSKYI
+755 WDKSKYI

-776 GSEFFKMDK
+776 GSEFFKMDED
-785 GEFVLTDKLKNF
+785 EFVLTDKLKDF
-797 ANNES
+797 INNES
-802 FKANVLD
+802 FKKNVLD

>member
-1 MKVFLTI
+1 MLLAIKED
-8 NYGVKEVAISEVG
+8 VKEIAISG
-21 SKDIIKNNNCILGGD
+21 INSKDIVRNRNCILGGD
-36 NDFLIYKLRDAFKKA
+36 SDFLVYKLREAFKKA
-51 KKVEIIVAFLMESG
+51 KKVDIIVAFLMESG

-92 ITQPEALYLMKEI
+92 ITQPQALYLMKEI
-105 LGDNANM
+105 LGDSANM

-138 FLGSSNISNSA
+138 FVGSSNISNSA

-164 NEDDFNYFFES
+164 NEDDFNYFSDS
-175 FENLFLNK
+175 FEDLFLNE

-193 RYSKSYK
+193 RYSKNYK
-200 KPKINNIYFN
+200 KPKINNIHSD
-210 EEENVTNIF
+210 EEEKVIDIF
-219 NPRGAQIEALY
+219 SPRGAQIEALY
-230 ELNKLRKNGYEKGI
+230 ELNKLRKDGYAKGI

-254 YISAFDSKDFDRVL
+254 YLSAFDSKGFNKIL
-268 FVAHREEI
+268 FVAHRDEI

-281 DSYKNIR
+281 DSYKNVR
-288 NIKDMGFFMS
+288 GDKSMGFFMS
-298 GTRECNKDIIF
+298 GAKECNKDIIF
-309 ASVQTLGKEE
+309 ASVQTLGKEN
-319 YLKEDYFKKDY
+319 YLNEEYFKNDY

-378 DYNIAYEIRLAEA
+378 DYNVAYEIRLPEA
-391 INRGYLSPFRYYG
+391 INRGDLCPFRYYG

-417 YKGKFKGEELE
+417 YKGKYKGEELE

-434 KRANLIL
+434 RRANLIL

-461 AEYMAKYFKDNGV
+461 AEYMAKYFNDNGV

-489 NRKEAIEKLTKG
+489 DRKEAIEKLTKG
-501 ELNIIF
+501 ELNIVF

-514 GVDIKSIDMI
+514 GVDIKSIDMV

-547 KGKEYVNVLD
+547 KGKDYVNVLD
-557 FVGNFKKA
+557 FIGNFKKA

-573 ATRVSGKRYGEN
+573 GTRVSGARNGEN

-602 LVDFYRE
+602 LVDFYKE

-620 IKDEFKS
+620 LKEEFEN
-627 IKEVIGHT
+627 IKEDIGHT

-645 DNDFYLEIRKKDKKF
+645 DNDFYLEIRKKDRKS
-660 NPFKDYLIY
+660 NPLKDYLTY
-669 LKEINEISSEEE
+669 LKDINEISYEEE
-681 NILGTVAY
+681 KLLDTVAY
-689 DFINYIETTEMSK
+689 DVINYIETTEMSK

-711 FYNKGI
+711 FYNKGD
-717 FKFRI
+717 FKLRI
-722 NEEDIY
+722 NEDDIY
-728 KTMKEFYENPSNGQD
+728 KSMKEFYENPSNGQD

-748 STKDYRN
+748 STKNYKN
-755 WNKSKYI
+755 WDKSKYI

-776 GSEFFKMDK
+776 GSEFFKMD
-785 GEFVLTDKLKNF
+785 GEEFVLTDKLKDF
-797 ANNES
+797 INNES
-802 FKANVLD
+802 LKANVLD

>member
-1 MKVFLTI
+1 MLLAI
-8 NYGVKEVAISEVG
+8 KEDIKEIAISDIN
-21 SKDIIKNNNCILGGD
+21 SKDIVRNRNCILGGD
-36 NDFLIYKLRDAFKKA
+36 GDFLVYKLREAFKKA
-51 KKVEIIVAFLMESG
+51 KKVDIIVAFLMESG

-92 ITQPEALYLMKEI
+92 ITQPQALYLMKEI

-124 KAYIFHYECGDGEI
+124 KAYIFHYEGGDGEI
-138 FLGSSNISNSA
+138 FVGSSNISNSA

-164 NEDDFNYFFES
+164 NEDDFNYFSDS
-175 FENLFLNK
+175 FEDLFLNE

-193 RYSKSYK
+193 RYSKNYK
-200 KPKINNIYFN
+200 KPKIHNIYSD
-210 EEENVTNIF
+210 EEEKVIEIF
-219 NPRGAQIEALY
+219 SPRGAQIEALY
-230 ELNKLRKNGYEKGI
+230 ELNKLRKDGYEKGI

-254 YISAFDSKDFDRVL
+254 YLSAFDSKGFNKIL
-268 FVAHREEI
+268 FVAHRDEI

-281 DSYKNIR
+281 DSYKNVR
-288 NIKDMGFFMS
+288 GDKSMGFFMS
-298 GTRECNKDIIF
+298 GAKECNKDIIF
-309 ASVQTLGKEE
+309 ASVQTLGKED
-319 YLKEDYFKKDY
+319 YLNEEYFKNDY

-378 DYNIAYEIRLAEA
+378 DYNVAYEIRLPEA
-391 INRGYLSPFRYYG
+391 INRGDLCPFRYYG

-417 YKGKFKGEELE
+417 YKGKYKGEELE

-434 KRANLIL
+434 RRANLIL

-461 AEYMAKYFKDNGV
+461 AEYMAKYFNDNGV

-489 NRKEAIEKLTKG
+489 DRKEAIEKLTKG
-501 ELNIIF
+501 ELNIVF

-514 GVDIKSIDMI
+514 GVDIKSIDMV

-547 KGKEYVNVLD
+547 KGKDYVNVLD
-557 FVGNFKKA
+557 FIGNFKKA

-573 ATRVSGKRYGEN
+573 GTRVSGKRNGEN

-602 LVDFYRE
+602 LVDFYKE

-620 IKDEFKS
+620 LKEEFEN
-627 IKEVIGHT
+627 IKEDIGHT
-635 PSREEFIKNI
+635 PGREEFIKNI
-645 DNDFYLEIRKKDKKF
+645 DNDFYLEIRKKDRKS
-660 NPFKDYLIY
+660 NPLKDYLTY
-669 LKEINEISSEEE
+669 LKEINEISYEEKKFL
-681 NILGTVAY
+681 NTVAY

-711 FYNKGI
+711 FYNKGD
-717 FKFRI
+717 FKLRI
-722 NEEDIY
+722 NEDDIY
-728 KTMKEFYENPSNGQD
+728 KSMKEFYENPSNGQD

-748 STKDYRN
+748 STKDYKN
-755 WNKSKYI
+755 WDKSKYI

-776 GSEFFKMDK
+776 GSEFFKMDED
-785 GEFVLTDKLKNF
+785 EFVLTDKLKDF
-797 ANNES
+797 INNES
-802 FKANVLD
+802 FKKNVLD

>member
-1 MKVFLTI
+1 MAI
-8 NYGVKEVAISEVG
+8 KEDIKEIAISDIN
-21 SKDIIKNNNCILGGD
+21 SKDIVRNRNCILGGD
-36 NDFLIYKLRDAFKKA
+36 GDFLVYKLREAFKKA
-51 KKVEIIVAFLMESG
+51 KKIDIIVAFLMESG

-92 ITQPEALYLMKEI
+92 ITQPQALYLMKEI

-124 KAYIFHYECGDGEI
+124 KAYIFHHEGGDGEI
-138 FLGSSNISNSA
+138 FVGSSNISNSA

-164 NEDDFNYFFES
+164 NEDDFNYFSDS
-175 FENLFLNK
+175 FEDLFLNE

-193 RYSKSYK
+193 RYSKNYK
-200 KPKINNIYFN
+200 KPKIHNIYSD
-210 EEENVTNIF
+210 EEEKVIDIF
-219 NPRGAQIEALY
+219 SPRGAQIEALY
-230 ELNKLRKNGYEKGI
+230 ELNKLRKDGYEKGI

-254 YISAFDSKDFDRVL
+254 YLSAFDSKGFDKIL
-268 FVAHREEI
+268 FVAHRDEI

-281 DSYKNIR
+281 DSYKNVR
-288 NIKDMGFFMS
+288 GDKSMGFFMS
-298 GTRECNKDIIF
+298 GTKDCNKDIIF
-309 ASVQTLGKEE
+309 ASVQTLGKEA
-319 YLKEDYFKKDY
+319 YLKEEYFKNDY

-354 KPKFLLGITA
+354 KPNFLLGITA

-378 DYNIAYEIRLAEA
+378 DYNVAYEIRLPEA
-391 INRGYLSPFRYYG
+391 INRGDLCPFRYYG

-417 YKGKFKGEELE
+417 YKGKYKGEELE

-441 KHYSKFNSTRALGFC
+441 KHYSKFNSLRALGFC

-461 AEYMAKYFKDNGV
+461 AEYMAKYFNDNGV

-489 NRKEAIEKLTKG
+489 DRKEAIEKLTKG
-501 ELNIIF
+501 ELNIVF

-514 GVDIKSIDMI
+514 GVDIKSIDMV

-547 KGKEYVNVLD
+547 KGKDYVNVLD
-557 FVGNFKKA
+557 FIGNFKKA

-573 ATRVSGKRYGEN
+573 GTRVSGKRNGEN

-602 LVDFYRE
+602 LVDFYKE

-620 IKDEFKS
+620 LKEEFEN
-627 IKEVIGHT
+627 IKEDIGHT

-645 DNDFYLEIRKKDKKF
+645 DNDFYLEIRKKDRKS
-660 NPFKDYLIY
+660 NPLKDYLTY
-669 LKEINEISSEEE
+669 LKEINEISCEEE
-681 NILGTVAY
+681 KLLNTVSY

-702 TYKMPILLA
+702 TYKIPILLA
-711 FYNKGI
+711 FYNKGD
-717 FKFRI
+717 FKLRI
-722 NEEDIY
+722 NEDDIY
-728 KTMKEFYENPSNGQD
+728 KSMKEFYENPSNGQD

-748 STKDYRN
+748 STKDYKN
-755 WNKSKYI
+755 WDKSKYI

-776 GSEFFKMDK
+776 GSEFFKMDED
-785 GEFVLTDKLKNF
+785 EFVLTDKLKNF
-797 ANNES
+797 INNEA
-802 FKANVLD
+802 FKKNVLD
-809 AINMR
+809 AINMK

>member
-1 MKVFLTI
+1 MLLAI
-8 NYGVKEVAISEVG
+8 KEDIKEIAISDIN
-21 SKDIIKNNNCILGGD
+21 SKDIVRNRNCILGGD
-36 NDFLIYKLRDAFKKA
+36 GDFLVHKLREALKKA
-51 KKVEIIVAFLMESG
+51 KKVDIIVAFLMESG

-92 ITQPEALYLMKEI
+92 ITQPQALYLMKEI

-124 KAYIFHYECGDGEI
+124 KAYIFHYEGGDGEI
-138 FLGSSNISNSA
+138 FVGSSNISNSA

-164 NEDDFNYFFES
+164 NEDDFNYFTDS
-175 FENLFLNK
+175 FEDLFLNE

-193 RYSKSYK
+193 RYSKNYK
-200 KPKINNIYFN
+200 KPKIHNIYSD
-210 EEENVTNIF
+210 EEEKVIDIF
-219 NPRGAQIEALY
+219 SPRGAQIEALY
-230 ELNKLRKNGYEKGI
+230 ELNKLRKDGYEKGI

-254 YISAFDSKDFDRVL
+254 YLSAFDSKGFNKIL
-268 FVAHREEI
+268 FVAHRDEI

-281 DSYKNIR
+281 DSYKNVR
-288 NIKDMGFFMS
+288 GDKSMGFFMS
-298 GTRECNKDIIF
+298 GAKECNKDIIF
-309 ASVQTLGKEE
+309 ASVQTLGKED
-319 YLKEDYFKKDY
+319 YLNEEYFKNDY

-364 TPERMDNKDVFAVC
+364 TPERMDNQDVFAVC
-378 DYNIAYEIRLAEA
+378 DYNVAYEIRLPEA
-391 INRGYLSPFRYYG
+391 INRGDLCPFRYYG

-417 YKGKFKGEELE
+417 YKGKYKGEELE

-441 KHYSKFNSTRALGFC
+441 KHYSKFNSLRALGFC

-461 AEYMAKYFKDNGV
+461 AEYMAKYFNDNGV

-489 NRKEAIEKLTKG
+489 DRKEAIEKLTKG
-501 ELNIIF
+501 ELNIVF

-514 GVDIKSIDMI
+514 GVDIKSIDMV

-547 KGKEYVNVLD
+547 KGKDYVNVLD
-557 FVGNFKKA
+557 FIGNFKKA

-573 ATRVSGKRYGEN
+573 GTRVSGKRNGEN

-602 LVDFYRE
+602 LVDFYKE

-620 IKDEFKS
+620 LKEEFEN
-627 IKEVIGHT
+627 IKEDIGHT

-645 DNDFYLEIRKKDKKF
+645 DNDFYLEIRKKDRKS
-660 NPFKDYLIY
+660 NPLKDYLTY
-669 LKEINEISSEEE
+669 LKEINEISCEEE
-681 NILGTVAY
+681 KLLNTVAY

-711 FYNKGI
+711 FYNKGD
-717 FKFRI
+717 FKLRI
-722 NEEDIY
+722 NEDDIY
-728 KTMKEFYENPSNGQD
+728 KSMKEFYENPSNGQD

-748 STKDYRN
+748 STKDYKN
-755 WNKSKYI
+755 WDKSKYI

-776 GSEFFKMDK
+776 GSEFFKMDED
-785 GEFVLTDKLKNF
+785 EFVLTDKLKDF
-797 ANNES
+797 INNEA
-802 FKANVLD
+802 FKKNVLD

>member
-1 MKVFLTI
+1 MLLAI
-8 NYGVKEVAISEVG
+8 KEDIKEIAISDIN
-21 SKDIIKNNNCILGGD
+21 SKDIVRNRNCILGGD
-36 NDFLIYKLRDAFKKA
+36 GDFLVYKLREAFKKA
-51 KKVEIIVAFLMESG
+51 KKVDIIVAFLMESG

-92 ITQPEALYLMKEI
+92 ITQPQALYLMKGI
-105 LGDNANM
+105 LGDSANM

-124 KAYIFHYECGDGEI
+124 KAYIFHYEGADGEI
-138 FLGSSNISNSA
+138 FVGSSNISNSA

-164 NEDDFNYFFES
+164 NEDDFNYFSDS
-175 FENLFLNK
+175 FEDLFLNE

-193 RYSKSYK
+193 RYSKNYK
-200 KPKINNIYFN
+200 KPKINKIYSD
-210 EEENVTNIF
+210 EEEKVIDIF
-219 NPRGAQIEALY
+219 SPRGAQIEALY
-230 ELNKLRKNGYEKGI
+230 ELSKLRKDGYEKGI

-254 YISAFDSKDFDRVL
+254 YLSAFDSKDFNKVL
-268 FVAHREEI
+268 FIAHRDEI

-281 DSYKNIR
+281 DSYKNVR
-288 NIKDMGFFMS
+288 GDKSMGFFMS
-298 GTRECNKDIIF
+298 GTKDCNKDIIF
-309 ASVQTLGKEE
+309 ASVQTLGKED
-319 YLKEDYFKKDY
+319 YLNEEYFKNDY

-364 TPERMDNKDVFAVC
+364 TPERMDNQDVFAVC
-378 DYNIAYEIRLAEA
+378 DYNVAYEIRLPEA
-391 INRGYLSPFRYYG
+391 INRGDLCPFRYYG

-417 YKGKFKGEELE
+417 YKGKFKEKELE

-461 AEYMAKYFKDNGV
+461 AEYMAKYFNDNGV

-489 NRKEAIEKLTKG
+489 DRKEAIEKLTKG
-501 ELNIIF
+501 ELNIVF

-514 GVDIKSIDMI
+514 GVDIKSIDMV

-547 KGKEYVNVLD
+547 KGKDYVNVLD
-557 FVGNFKKA
+557 FIGNFKKA

-573 ATRVSGKRYGEN
+573 GTRVSGTRNGEN

-602 LVDFYRE
+602 LVDFYKE
-609 IYKRETNFKDR
+609 LYKRKINFKDR
-620 IKDEFKS
+620 LKEEFEN
-627 IKEVIGHT
+627 IKEDIGHT

-645 DNDFYLEIRKKDKKF
+645 DNEFYLEIRKKDRKS
-660 NPFKDYLIY
+660 NPLKDYLAY
-669 LKEINEISSEEE
+669 LKDINEISCEEE
-681 NILGTVAY
+681 KVLNTVSY
-689 DFINYIETTEMSK
+689 DFINYIESTEMSK

-711 FYNKGI
+711 FYNKGD
-717 FKFRI
+717 FKLRI
-722 NEEDIY
+722 NEDDIY
-728 KTMKEFYENPSNGQD
+728 KSMKEFYENPSNGQD

-748 STKDYRN
+748 STKDYKN
-755 WNKSKYI
+755 WDKSKYI

-776 GSEFFKMDK
+776 GSEFFKMD
-785 GEFVLTDKLKNF
+785 GEEFVLTDKLKDF
-797 ANNES
+797 INNEA
-802 FKANVLD
+802 FKENVLD

>member
-1 MKVFLTI
+1 MLLAI
-8 NYGVKEVAISEVG
+8 KENIKEIAISDIN
-21 SKDIIKNNNCILGGD
+21 SKDIVRNRNCILGGD
-36 NDFLIYKLRDAFKKA
+36 GDFLVYKLREAFKKA
-51 KKVEIIVAFLMESG
+51 KKIDIIVAFLMESG

-92 ITQPEALYLMKEI
+92 ITQPQALYLMKEI
-105 LGDNANM
+105 LGDSANM

-124 KAYIFHYECGDGEI
+124 KAYIFHYEGGDGEI
-138 FLGSSNISNSA
+138 FVGSSNISSSA

-164 NEDDFNYFFES
+164 NEDDFNYFSDS
-175 FENLFLNK
+175 FEDLFLNE

-193 RYSKSYK
+193 RYSKNYK
-200 KPKINNIYFN
+200 KPKINKIYSD
-210 EEENVTNIF
+210 EEEKVIDIF
-219 NPRGAQIEALY
+219 SPRGAQIEALY
-230 ELNKLRKNGYEKGI
+230 ELNKLRKDGYEKGI

-254 YISAFDSKDFDRVL
+254 YLSAFDSKGFNKIL
-268 FVAHREEI
+268 FVAHRDEI

-281 DSYKNIR
+281 DSYKNVR
-288 NIKDMGFFMS
+288 GDKSMGFFMS
-298 GTRECNKDIIF
+298 GAKECNKDIIF
-309 ASVQTLGKEE
+309 ASVQTLGKEN
-319 YLKEDYFKKDY
+319 YLNEEYFKNDY

-378 DYNIAYEIRLAEA
+378 DYNVAYEIRLPEA
-391 INRGYLSPFRYYG
+391 INRGDLCPFRYYG

-417 YKGKFKGEELE
+417 YKGKFKSEELE

-441 KHYSKFNSTRALGFC
+441 KHYSKFNSTRAIGFC

-461 AEYMAKYFKDNGV
+461 AEYMAKYFNDNGV

-501 ELNIIF
+501 ELNIVF

-514 GVDIKSIDMI
+514 GVDIKSIDMV

-547 KGKEYVNVLD
+547 KGKDYVNVLD
-557 FVGNFKKA
+557 FIGNFKKA

-573 ATRVSGKRYGEN
+573 GTRVSGKRNGEN

-602 LVDFYRE
+602 LVDFCKE

-620 IKDEFKS
+620 LKEEFEN
-627 IKEVIGHT
+627 IKEDIGHT

-645 DNDFYLEIRKKDKKF
+645 DNDFYLEIRKKDRKA
-660 NPFKDYLIY
+660 NPLKDYLTY
-669 LKEINEISSEEE
+669 LKEINEISCEEK
-681 NILGTVAY
+681 NLLNTVAY

-711 FYNKGI
+711 FYNKGD
-717 FKFRI
+717 FKLRI
-722 NEEDIY
+722 NEDDIY
-728 KTMKEFYENPSNGQD
+728 KSMKEFYENPSNGQD

-748 STKDYRN
+748 STKDYKN
-755 WNKSKYI
+755 WDKSKYI

-776 GSEFFKMDK
+776 GSEFFKMDED
-785 GEFVLTDKLKNF
+785 EFVLTDKLKDF
-797 ANNES
+797 INNES
-802 FKANVLD
+802 FKKNVLD

-814 VIEFYKNRNYKFQ
+814 GIEFYKNRNYKFQ

>member
-1 MKVFLTI
+1 MAI
-8 NYGVKEVAISEVG
+8 KEDIKEIAISDIN
-21 SKDIIKNNNCILGGD
+21 SKDIVRNRNCILGGD
-36 NDFLIYKLRDAFKKA
+36 GDFLVYKLREAFKKA
-51 KKVEIIVAFLMESG
+51 KKIDIIVAFLMESG

-92 ITQPEALYLMKEI
+92 ITQPQALYLMKEI

-124 KAYIFHYECGDGEI
+124 KAYIFHHEGGDGEI
-138 FLGSSNISNSA
+138 FVGSSNISNSA

-164 NEDDFNYFFES
+164 NEDDFNYFSDS
-175 FENLFLNK
+175 FEDLFLNE

-193 RYSKSYK
+193 RYSKNYK
-200 KPKINNIYFN
+200 KPKIHNIYSD
-210 EEENVTNIF
+210 EEEKVIDIF
-219 NPRGAQIEALY
+219 SPRGAQIEALY
-230 ELNKLRKNGYEKGI
+230 ELNKLRKDGYEKGI

-254 YISAFDSKDFDRVL
+254 YLSAFDSKGFDKIL
-268 FVAHREEI
+268 FVAHRDEI

-281 DSYKNIR
+281 DSYKNVR
-288 NIKDMGFFMS
+288 GDKSMGFFMS
-298 GTRECNKDIIF
+298 GTKDCNKDIIF
-309 ASVQTLGKEE
+309 ASVQTLGKEA
-319 YLKEDYFKKDY
+319 YLKEEYFKNDY

-354 KPKFLLGITA
+354 KPNFLLGITA

-378 DYNIAYEIRLAEA
+378 DYNVAYEIRLPEA
-391 INRGYLSPFRYYG
+391 INRGDLCPFRYYG

-417 YKGKFKGEELE
+417 YKGKYKGEELE

-441 KHYSKFNSTRALGFC
+441 KHYSKFNSLRALGFC

-461 AEYMAKYFKDNGV
+461 AEYMAKYFNDNGV

-489 NRKEAIEKLTKG
+489 DRKEAIEKLTKG
-501 ELNIIF
+501 ELNIVF

-514 GVDIKSIDMI
+514 GVDIKSIDMV

-547 KGKEYVNVLD
+547 KGKDYVNVLD
-557 FVGNFKKA
+557 FIGNFKKA

-573 ATRVSGKRYGEN
+573 GTRVSGKRNGEN

-602 LVDFYRE
+602 LVDFYKE

-620 IKDEFKS
+620 LKEEFEN
-627 IKEVIGHT
+627 IKEDIGHT

-645 DNDFYLEIRKKDKKF
+645 DNDFYLEIRKKDRKS
-660 NPFKDYLIY
+660 NPLKDYLTY
-669 LKEINEISSEEE
+669 LKEINEISCEEE
-681 NILGTVAY
+681 KLLNTVSY

-711 FYNKGI
+711 FYNKGD
-717 FKFRI
+717 FKLRI
-722 NEEDIY
+722 NEDDIY
-728 KTMKEFYENPSNGQD
+728 KSMKEFYENPSNGQD

-748 STKDYRN
+748 STKDYKN
-755 WNKSKYI
+755 WDKSKYI

-776 GSEFFKMDK
+776 GSEFFKMDED
-785 GEFVLTDKLKNF
+785 EFVLTDKLKNF
-797 ANNES
+797 INNEA
-802 FKANVLD
+802 FKKNVLD
-809 AINMR
+809 AINMK

>member
-1 MKVFLTI
+1 MAI
-8 NYGVKEVAISEVG
+8 KEDIKEIAISDIN
-21 SKDIIKNNNCILGGD
+21 SKDIVRNRNCILGGD
-36 NDFLIYKLRDAFKKA
+36 GDFLVYKLREAFKKA
-51 KKVEIIVAFLMESG
+51 KKVDIIVAFLMESG

-92 ITQPEALYLMKEI
+92 ITQPQALYLIKEI

-124 KAYIFHYECGDGEI
+124 KAYIFHYEGGNGEI
-138 FLGSSNISNSA
+138 FVGSSNISNSA

-164 NEDDFNYFFES
+164 NEDDFNYFSDS
-175 FENLFLNK
+175 FEDLFLNE

-193 RYSKSYK
+193 RYSKNYK
-200 KPKINNIYFN
+200 KPKIHNIYSD
-210 EEENVTNIF
+210 EEEKVIDIF
-219 NPRGAQIEALY
+219 SPRGTQIEALY
-230 ELNKLRKNGYEKGI
+230 ELNKLRKDGYEKGI

-254 YISAFDSKDFDRVL
+254 YLSAFDSKGFNKIL
-268 FVAHREEI
+268 FVAHRDEI

-281 DSYKNIR
+281 DSYKNVR
-288 NIKDMGFFMS
+288 GDKSMGFFIS
-298 GTRECNKDIIF
+298 GAKECNKDIIF
-309 ASVQTLGKEE
+309 ASVQTLGKED
-319 YLKEDYFKKDY
+319 YLNEEYFKNDY

-378 DYNIAYEIRLAEA
+378 DYNVAYEIRLPEA
-391 INRGYLSPFRYYG
+391 INRGDLCPFRYYG

-417 YKGKFKGEELE
+417 YKGKFKSEELE

-434 KRANLIL
+434 NRANLIL
-441 KHYSKFNSTRALGFC
+441 KHYSKFNSLRALGFC

-461 AEYMAKYFKDNGV
+461 AEYMAKYFNDNGV

-489 NRKEAIEKLTKG
+489 DRKEAIEKLTKG
-501 ELNIIF
+501 ELNIVF

-514 GVDIKSIDMI
+514 GVDIKSIDMV

-547 KGKEYVNVLD
+547 KGKDYVNVLD
-557 FVGNFKKA
+557 FIGNFKKV

-573 ATRVSGKRYGEN
+573 GSRVSGKRNGEN

-602 LVDFYRE
+602 LVDFYKE

-620 IKDEFKS
+620 LKEEFEN
-627 IKEVIGHT
+627 IKEDIGHT

-645 DNDFYLEIRKKDKKF
+645 DNDFYLEIRKKDRKS
-660 NPFKDYLIY
+660 NPLKDYLTY
-669 LKEINEISSEEE
+669 LKEINEISCEEE
-681 NILGTVAY
+681 KLLNTVAY

-711 FYNKGI
+711 FYNGGN
-717 FKFRI
+717 FKLRI
-722 NEEDIY
+722 NEDDIY
-728 KTMKEFYENPSNGQD
+728 RSMKEFYENPSNGQD

-748 STKDYRN
+748 STNNYKN
-755 WNKSKYI
+755 WDKSKYI

-776 GSEFFKMDK
+776 GSEFFKMDEDK
-785 GEFVLTDKLKNF
+785 FVLTDKLKDF
-797 ANNES
+797 INNES
-802 FKANVLD
+802 FKKNVLD

>member
-1 MKVFLTI
+1 MAI
-8 NYGVKEVAISEVG
+8 KEDIKEIAISDIN
-21 SKDIIKNNNCILGGD
+21 SKDIVRNRNCILGGD
-36 NDFLIYKLRDAFKKA
+36 GDFLVNKLREAFKKA
-51 KKVEIIVAFLMESG
+51 KKVDIIVAFLMESG

-92 ITQPEALYLMKEI
+92 ITQPQALYLMKEI

-124 KAYIFHYECGDGEI
+124 KAYIFHYEGGDGEI
-138 FLGSSNISNSA
+138 FVGSSNISNSA

-164 NEDDFNYFFES
+164 NEDDFNYFSKS
-175 FENLFLNK
+175 FEELFLNE

-193 RYSKSYK
+193 RYSKNYK
-200 KPKINNIYFN
+200 KPKIHNIYSD
-210 EEENVTNIF
+210 EEEKVIDIF
-219 NPRGAQIEALY
+219 SPRGAQIEALY
-230 ELNKLRKNGYEKGI
+230 ELNKLRKDGYEKGI

-254 YISAFDSKDFDRVL
+254 YLSAFDSKGFNKIL
-268 FVAHREEI
+268 FVAHRDEI

-281 DSYKNIR
+281 DSYKNVR
-288 NIKDMGFFMS
+288 GDKSMGFFMS
-298 GTRECNKDIIF
+298 GAKECNKDIIF
-309 ASVQTLGKEE
+309 ASVQTLGKED
-319 YLKEDYFKKDY
+319 YLNEEYFKNDY

-364 TPERMDNKDVFAVC
+364 TPERMDNQDVFAVC
-378 DYNIAYEIRLAEA
+378 DYNVAYEIRLPEA
-391 INRGYLSPFRYYG
+391 INRGDLCPFRYYG

-417 YKGKFKGEELE
+417 YKGKFKSEELE
-428 KALMLD
+428 KVLMLD

-461 AEYMAKYFKDNGV
+461 AEYMAKYFNDNGV

-489 NRKEAIEKLTKG
+489 DRKEAIEKLTKG
-501 ELNIIF
+501 ELNIVF

-514 GVDIKSIDMI
+514 GVDIKSIDMV

-547 KGKEYVNVLD
+547 KGKDYVNVLD
-557 FVGNFKKA
+557 FIGNFKKA

-573 ATRVSGKRYGEN
+573 GTRVSGKRNGEN
-585 PNSLEYPEDCLV
+585 PNSLEYPEECLV

-602 LVDFYRE
+602 LVDFYKE

-620 IKDEFKS
+620 LKEEFEN
-627 IKEVIGHT
+627 IKEDIGHT

-645 DNDFYLEIRKKDKKF
+645 DNDFYLEIRKKDRKS
-660 NPFKDYLIY
+660 NPLKDYLTY
-669 LKEINEISSEEE
+669 LKEINEISYEEE
-681 NILGTVAY
+681 KLLGTVAY

-711 FYNKGI
+711 FYNKGD
-717 FKFRI
+717 FKLRI
-722 NEEDIY
+722 NEDDIY
-728 KTMKEFYENPSNGQD
+728 KSMKEFYENPSNGQD

-748 STKDYRN
+748 STKDYKN
-755 WNKSKYI
+755 WDKSKYI
-762 KKAKEMPLKALMNT
+762 KKAKEMPLKALINT
-776 GSEFFKMDK
+776 GSEFFKIDED
-785 GEFVLTDKLKNF
+785 EFVLTDKLKDF
-797 ANNES
+797 INNES
-802 FKANVLD
+802 FKKNVLD

>member
-1 MKVFLTI
+1 MLLAI
-8 NYGVKEVAISEVG
+8 KEDIKEIAISYIN
-21 SKDIIKNNNCILGGD
+21 SKDIVRNRNCILGGD
-36 NDFLIYKLRDAFKKA
+36 GDFLVYKLREAFKKA
-51 KKVEIIVAFLMESG
+51 KKVDIIVAFLMESG

-92 ITQPEALYLMKEI
+92 ITQPQALYLMKEI

-124 KAYIFHYECGDGEI
+124 KAYIFHYEGGDGEI
-138 FLGSSNISNSA
+138 FVGSSNISNSA

-164 NEDDFNYFFES
+164 NEDDFNYFSDS
-175 FENLFLNK
+175 FEDLFLNE

-193 RYSKSYK
+193 RYSKNYK
-200 KPKINNIYFN
+200 KPKIHNIYSD
-210 EEENVTNIF
+210 EEEKVIDIF
-219 NPRGAQIEALY
+219 SPRGAQIEALY
-230 ELNKLRKNGYEKGI
+230 ELNKLRKDGYEKGI

-254 YISAFDSKDFDRVL
+254 YLSAFDSKGFNKIL
-268 FVAHREEI
+268 FVAHRDEI

-281 DSYKNIR
+281 DSYKNVR
-288 NIKDMGFFMS
+288 GDKSMGFFMS
-298 GTRECNKDIIF
+298 GAKECNKDIIF
-309 ASVQTLGKEE
+309 ASVQTLGKED
-319 YLKEDYFKKDY
+319 YLNEEYFKNDY
-330 FDYIVIDEFHHSVSN
+330 FDYIVIDEFHHSISN

-354 KPKFLLGITA
+354 KSKFLLGITA
-364 TPERMDNKDVFAVC
+364 TPERMDNQDVFAVC
-378 DYNIAYEIRLAEA
+378 DYNVAYEIRLPEA
-391 INRGYLSPFRYYG
+391 INRGDLCPFRYYG

-417 YKGKFKGEELE
+417 YKGKFKEKELE

-461 AEYMAKYFKDNGV
+461 AEYMAKYFNDNRV

-489 NRKEAIEKLTKG
+489 DRKEAIEKLTKG
-501 ELNIIF
+501 ELNIVF

-514 GVDIKSIDMI
+514 GVDIKSIDMV

-547 KGKEYVNVLD
+547 KGKDYVNVLD
-557 FVGNFKKA
+557 FIGNFKKA

-573 ATRVSGKRYGEN
+573 GSRVSKARNGEN

-602 LVDFYRE
+602 LVDFYKE

-620 IKDEFKS
+620 LKEEFES
-627 IKEVIGHT
+627 IKEDIGHT

-645 DNDFYLEIRKKDKKF
+645 DNDFYLEIRKKDSKS
-660 NPFKDYLIY
+660 NPLKDYLAY
-669 LKEINEISSEEE
+669 LKDINEISHEEE
-681 NILGTVAY
+681 KLLDTVAY
-689 DFINYIETTEMSK
+689 NFINYIETTEMSK

-711 FYNKGI
+711 FYNKGD

-722 NEEDIY
+722 NEDDIY
-728 KTMKEFYENPSNGQD
+728 KSMKEFYENPSNGQD

-748 STKDYRN
+748 STKDYKI
-755 WNKSKYI
+755 WDKSKYI

-776 GSEFFKMDK
+776 GSEFFKMDEDK
-785 GEFVLTDKLKNF
+785 FILTDKLKDF
-797 ANNES
+797 INNEY
-802 FKANVLD
+802 FKKNVLD

>member
-1 MKVFLTI
+1 MLLAI
-8 NYGVKEVAISEVG
+8 KEDIKEIAISDIN
-21 SKDIIKNNNCILGGD
+21 SKDIVRNRNCILGGD
-36 NDFLIYKLRDAFKKA
+36 DDFLVYKLREAFKKA
-51 KKVEIIVAFLMESG
+51 KKVDIIVAFLMESG

-92 ITQPEALYLMKEI
+92 ITQPQALYLMKKI

-124 KAYIFHYECGDGEI
+124 KAYIFHHEGGDGEI
-138 FLGSSNISNSA
+138 FVGSSNISNSA

-164 NEDDFNYFFES
+164 NEDDFNYFSDS
-175 FENLFLNK
+175 FEDLFLNE

-193 RYSKSYK
+193 RYSKNYK
-200 KPKINNIYFN
+200 KPKIHNIYSD
-210 EEENVTNIF
+210 EEEKVIDIF
-219 NPRGAQIEALY
+219 SPRGAQIEALY
-230 ELNKLRKNGYEKGI
+230 ELNKLRKDGYEKGI

-254 YISAFDSKDFDRVL
+254 YLSAFDSKGFNKIL
-268 FVAHREEI
+268 FVAHRDEI

-281 DSYKNIR
+281 DSYKNVR
-288 NIKDMGFFMS
+288 GDKSMGFFMS
-298 GTRECNKDIIF
+298 GAKECNKDIIF
-309 ASVQTLGKEE
+309 ASVQTLGKEN
-319 YLKEDYFKKDY
+319 YLNEEYFKNDY

-364 TPERMDNKDVFAVC
+364 TPERMDNQDVFAVC
-378 DYNIAYEIRLAEA
+378 DYNVAYEIRLPEA
-391 INRGYLSPFRYYG
+391 INRGDLCPFRYYG

-417 YKGKFKGEELE
+417 YKGNYKGEELE

-441 KHYSKFNSTRALGFC
+441 KHYSKFNSLRALGFC

-461 AEYMAKYFKDNGV
+461 AEYMAKYFNDNGV

-489 NRKEAIEKLTKG
+489 DRKEAIEKLTKG
-501 ELNIIF
+501 ELNIVF

-514 GVDIKSIDMI
+514 GVDIKSIDMV

-547 KGKEYVNVLD
+547 KGKDYVNILD
-557 FVGNFKKA
+557 FIGNFKKA
-565 GMIPKLLG
+565 GTIPKLLG
-573 ATRVSGKRYGEN
+573 GTRVSGKRNGEN

-602 LVDFYRE
+602 LVDFYKE

-620 IKDEFKS
+620 LKEEFEN
-627 IKEVIGHT
+627 IKEDIGHT

-645 DNDFYLEIRKKDKKF
+645 DNDFYLEIRKKDRKS
-660 NPFKDYLIY
+660 NPLKDYLTY
-669 LKEINEISSEEE
+669 LKEINEISCEEE
-681 NILGTVAY
+681 KLLNTVSY

-711 FYNKGI
+711 FYNKGD
-717 FKFRI
+717 FKLRI
-722 NEEDIY
+722 NEDDIY
-728 KTMKEFYENPSNGQD
+728 KSMKEFYENPSNGQD

-748 STKDYRN
+748 STKDYKN
-755 WNKSKYI
+755 WDKSKYI

-776 GSEFFKMDK
+776 GSEFFKMDED
-785 GEFVLTDKLKNF
+785 EFVLTDKLKDF
-797 ANNES
+797 INNES
-802 FKANVLD
+802 FKKNVLD

>member
-1 MKVFLTI
+1 MLLAI
-8 NYGVKEVAISEVG
+8 KEDIKEIAISDIN
-21 SKDIIKNNNCILGGD
+21 SKDIVRNRNCILGGD
-36 NDFLIYKLRDAFKKA
+36 GDFLVYKLREAFKKA
-51 KKVEIIVAFLMESG
+51 KKVDIIVAFLMESG

-92 ITQPEALYLMKEI
+92 ITQPQALYLMKEI
-105 LGDNANM
+105 LGDGANM

-124 KAYIFHYECGDGEI
+124 KAYIFHYEGDDGEI
-138 FLGSSNISNSA
+138 FVGSSNISNSA

-164 NEDDFNYFFES
+164 NEDDFNYFSKS
-175 FENLFLNK
+175 FEELFLNE

-193 RYSKSYK
+193 RYSKNYK
-200 KPKINNIYFN
+200 KPKINNIYSD
-210 EEENVTNIF
+210 EEEKVIEIF
-219 NPRGAQIEALY
+219 SPRGAQIEALY
-230 ELNKLRKNGYEKGI
+230 ELNKLRKDGYEKGI

-254 YISAFDSKDFDRVL
+254 YLSAFDSKGFNKIL
-268 FVAHREEI
+268 FVAHRDEI

-281 DSYKNIR
+281 YSYKNVR
-288 NIKDMGFFMS
+288 GDKSMGFFMS
-298 GTRECNKDIIF
+298 GAKECNKDIIF
-309 ASVQTLGKEE
+309 ASVQTLGKEN
-319 YLKEDYFKKDY
+319 YLNEEYFKNDY

-378 DYNIAYEIRLAEA
+378 DYNVAYEIRLPEA
-391 INRGYLSPFRYYG
+391 INRGELCPFRYYG

-417 YKGKFKGEELE
+417 YKGKFKSEELE
-428 KALMLD
+428 KVLMLD
-434 KRANLIL
+434 RRANLIL

-461 AEYMAKYFKDNGV
+461 AEYMAKYFNNNGV

-501 ELNIIF
+501 ELNIVF

-514 GVDIKSIDMI
+514 GVDIKSIDMV

-547 KGKEYVNVLD
+547 KGKDYVNVLD
-557 FVGNFKKA
+557 FIGNFKKA

-573 ATRVSGKRYGEN
+573 GTRVSGKRNGEN

-602 LVDFYRE
+602 LVDFYKE

-620 IKDEFKS
+620 LKEEFEN
-627 IKEVIGHT
+627 IKEDIGHT

-645 DNDFYLEIRKKDKKF
+645 DNDFYLEIRKKDRKS
-660 NPFKDYLIY
+660 NPLKDYLKY
-669 LKEINEISSEEE
+669 LKEINEISYEEE
-681 NILGTVAY
+681 KLLNTIAY
-689 DFINYIETTEMSK
+689 NFINYIETTEMSK

-711 FYNKGI
+711 FYNKGD
-717 FKFRI
+717 FKLRI
-722 NEEDIY
+722 NEDDIY
-728 KTMKEFYENPSNGQD
+728 KSMKEFYENPSNGQD

-748 STKDYRN
+748 STKDYKN
-755 WNKSKYI
+755 WDKSKYI

-776 GSEFFKMDK
+776 GGEFFKMDED
-785 GEFVLTDKLKNF
+785 EFVLTDKLRNF
-797 ANNES
+797 INNEV
-802 FKANVLD
+802 FKENILD

>member
-1 MKVFLTI
+1 MLLAI
-8 NYGVKEVAISEVG
+8 KEDIKEIAISDIN
-21 SKDIIKNNNCILGGD
+21 SKYIVRNRNCILGGD
-36 NDFLIYKLRDAFKKA
+36 GDFLVYKLREAFKKA
-51 KKVEIIVAFLMESG
+51 KKVDIIVAFLMESG

-92 ITQPEALYLMKEI
+92 ITQPQALYLMKEI

-124 KAYIFHYECGDGEI
+124 KAYIFHHEGGDGEI
-138 FLGSSNISNSA
+138 FVGSSNISNSA

-164 NEDDFNYFFES
+164 NEDDFNYFSDS
-175 FENLFLNK
+175 FEDLFLNE

-193 RYSKSYK
+193 RYSKNYK
-200 KPKINNIYFN
+200 KPKIHNIYSD
-210 EEENVTNIF
+210 EEEKVIDIF
-219 NPRGAQIEALY
+219 SPRGAQIEALY
-230 ELNKLRKNGYEKGI
+230 ELNKLRKDGYEKGI

-254 YISAFDSKDFDRVL
+254 YLSAFDSKGFNKIL
-268 FVAHREEI
+268 FVAHRDEI

-281 DSYKNIR
+281 DSYKNVR
-288 NIKDMGFFMS
+288 GDKSMGFFMS
-298 GTRECNKDIIF
+298 GAKECNKDIIF
-309 ASVQTLGKEE
+309 ASVQTLGKED
-319 YLKEDYFKKDY
+319 YLNKEYFKNDY

-364 TPERMDNKDVFAVC
+364 TPERMDNQDVFAVC
-378 DYNIAYEIRLAEA
+378 DYNVAYEIRLPEA
-391 INRGYLSPFRYYG
+391 INRGDLCPFRYYG

-417 YKGKFKGEELE
+417 YKGKFKSEELE

-461 AEYMAKYFKDNGV
+461 AEYMAKYFNDNGV

-489 NRKEAIEKLTKG
+489 DRKEAIEKLTKG
-501 ELNIIF
+501 ELNIVF

-514 GVDIKSIDMI
+514 GVDIKSIDMV

-547 KGKEYVNVLD
+547 KGKDYVNVLD
-557 FVGNFKKA
+557 FIGNFKKA

-573 ATRVSGKRYGEN
+573 GTRVSGKRNGEN

-602 LVDFYRE
+602 LVDFYKE

-620 IKDEFKS
+620 LREEFEN
-627 IKEVIGHT
+627 IKEDIGHT

-645 DNDFYLEIRKKDKKF
+645 DNDFYLEIRKKDRKS
-660 NPFKDYLIY
+660 NPLKDYLRY
-669 LKEINEISSEEE
+669 LKEINEISCEEE
-681 NILGTVAY
+681 KLLNTVSY

-711 FYNKGI
+711 FYNKGD
-717 FKFRI
+717 FKLRI
-722 NEEDIY
+722 NEDDIY
-728 KTMKEFYENPSNGQD
+728 KSMKEFYENPSNGQD
-743 LLASK
+743 ILASK
-748 STKDYRN
+748 STKDYKN
-755 WNKSKYI
+755 WDKSKYI

-776 GSEFFKMDK
+776 GSEFFKMDED
-785 GEFVLTDKLKNF
+785 EFVLTDKLKDF
-797 ANNES
+797 INNEA
-802 FKANVLD
+802 FKKNVLD

>member
-1 MKVFLTI
+1 MLLAI
-8 NYGVKEVAISEVG
+8 KEDIKEIAISDIN
-21 SKDIIKNNNCILGGD
+21 SKDIVRNRNCILGGD
-36 NDFLIYKLRDAFKKA
+36 GDFLVNKLREAFKKA
-51 KKVEIIVAFLMESG
+51 KKVDIIVAFLMESG

-92 ITQPEALYLMKEI
+92 ITQPQALYLMKEI

-112 AFYKEKNRSFHP
+112 SFYKEKNRSFHP
-124 KAYIFHYECGDGEI
+124 KAYIFHYEGGDGEI
-138 FLGSSNISNSA
+138 FVGSSNISNSA

-164 NEDDFNYFFES
+164 NEDDFNYFSES
-175 FENLFLNK
+175 FEELFLNE

-193 RYSKSYK
+193 RYSKNYK
-200 KPKINNIYFN
+200 KPKIHNIYSD
-210 EEENVTNIF
+210 EEEKVIDIF
-219 NPRGAQIEALY
+219 SPRGAQIEALY
-230 ELNKLRKNGYEKGI
+230 ELNKLRKDGYEKGI

-254 YISAFDSKDFDRVL
+254 YLSAFDSKGFNKIL
-268 FVAHREEI
+268 FVAHRDEI

-281 DSYKNIR
+281 DSYKNVR
-288 NIKDMGFFMS
+288 GDKSMGFFMS
-298 GTRECNKDIIF
+298 GAKECNKDIIF
-309 ASVQTLGKEE
+309 ASVQTLGKED
-319 YLKEDYFKKDY
+319 YLNEEYFKNDY

-364 TPERMDNKDVFAVC
+364 TPERMDNQDVFAVC
-378 DYNIAYEIRLAEA
+378 DYNVAYEIRLPEA
-391 INRGYLSPFRYYG
+391 INRGDLCPFRYYG

-417 YKGKFKGEELE
+417 YKGKYKGEELE

-441 KHYSKFNSTRALGFC
+441 KHYSKFNSLRALGFC

-461 AEYMAKYFKDNGV
+461 AEYMAKYFNDNGV

-489 NRKEAIEKLTKG
+489 DRKEAIEKLTKG
-501 ELNIIF
+501 ELNIVF

-514 GVDIKSIDMI
+514 GVDIKSIDMV

-547 KGKEYVNVLD
+547 KGKDYVNILD
-557 FVGNFKKA
+557 FIGNFKKA
-565 GMIPKLLG
+565 GTIPKLLG
-573 ATRVSGKRYGEN
+573 GTRVSGKRNGEN

-602 LVDFYRE
+602 LVDFYKE

-620 IKDEFKS
+620 LKEEFEN
-627 IKEVIGHT
+627 IKEDIGHT

-645 DNDFYLEIRKKDKKF
+645 DNDFYLEIRKKDRKS
-660 NPFKDYLIY
+660 NPLKDYLTY
-669 LKEINEISSEEE
+669 LKEINEISCEEE
-681 NILGTVAY
+681 KLLNTVSY

-711 FYNKGI
+711 FYNKGD
-717 FKFRI
+717 FKLRI
-722 NEEDIY
+722 NEDDIY
-728 KTMKEFYENPSNGQD
+728 KSMKEFYENPSNGQD

-748 STKDYRN
+748 STKDYKN
-755 WNKSKYI
+755 WDKSKYI

-776 GSEFFKMDK
+776 GSEFFKMDED
-785 GEFVLTDKLKNF
+785 EFVLTDKLKDF
-797 ANNES
+797 INNES
-802 FKANVLD
+802 FKKNVLD

>member
-1 MKVFLTI
+1 MLLAI
-8 NYGVKEVAISEVG
+8 KEDIKEIAISDIN
-21 SKDIIKNNNCILGGD
+21 SKDIVRNRNCILGGD
-36 NDFLIYKLRDAFKKA
+36 DDFLVYKLREAFKKA
-51 KKVEIIVAFLMESG
+51 KKVDIIVAFLMESG

-92 ITQPEALYLMKEI
+92 ITQPQALYLMKKI

-124 KAYIFHYECGDGEI
+124 KAYIFHHEGGDGEI
-138 FLGSSNISNSA
+138 FVGSSNISNSA

-164 NEDDFNYFFES
+164 NEDDFNYFSDS
-175 FENLFLNK
+175 FEDLFLNE

-193 RYSKSYK
+193 RYSKNYK
-200 KPKINNIYFN
+200 KPKIHNIYSD
-210 EEENVTNIF
+210 EEEKVIDIF
-219 NPRGAQIEALY
+219 SPRGAQIEALY
-230 ELNKLRKNGYEKGI
+230 ELNKLRKDGYEKGI

-254 YISAFDSKDFDRVL
+254 YLSAFDSKGFNKIL
-268 FVAHREEI
+268 FVAHRDEI

-281 DSYKNIR
+281 DSYKNVR
-288 NIKDMGFFMS
+288 GDKSMGFFMS
-298 GTRECNKDIIF
+298 GAKECNKDIIF
-309 ASVQTLGKEE
+309 ASVQTLGKEN
-319 YLKEDYFKKDY
+319 YLNEEYFKNDY

-364 TPERMDNKDVFAVC
+364 TPERMDNQDVFAVC
-378 DYNIAYEIRLAEA
+378 DYNVAYEIRLPEA
-391 INRGYLSPFRYYG
+391 INRGDLCPFRYYG

-417 YKGKFKGEELE
+417 YKGKYKGEELE

-441 KHYSKFNSTRALGFC
+441 KHYSKFNSLRALGFC

-461 AEYMAKYFKDNGV
+461 AEYMAKYFNDNGV

-489 NRKEAIEKLTKG
+489 DRKEAIEKLTKG
-501 ELNIIF
+501 ELNIVF

-514 GVDIKSIDMI
+514 GVDIKSIDMV

-547 KGKEYVNVLD
+547 KGKDYVNILD
-557 FVGNFKKA
+557 FIGNFKKA
-565 GMIPKLLG
+565 GTIPKLLG
-573 ATRVSGKRYGEN
+573 GTRVSGKRNGEN

-602 LVDFYRE
+602 LVDFYKE

-620 IKDEFKS
+620 LKEEFEN
-627 IKEVIGHT
+627 IKEDIGHT

-645 DNDFYLEIRKKDKKF
+645 DNDFYLEIRKKDRKS
-660 NPFKDYLIY
+660 NPLKDYLTY
-669 LKEINEISSEEE
+669 LKEINEISCEEE
-681 NILGTVAY
+681 KLLNTVSY

-711 FYNKGI
+711 FYNKGD
-717 FKFRI
+717 FKLRI
-722 NEEDIY
+722 NEDDIY
-728 KTMKEFYENPSNGQD
+728 KSMKEFYENPSNGQD

-748 STKDYRN
+748 STKDYKN
-755 WNKSKYI
+755 WDKSKYI

-776 GSEFFKMDK
+776 GSEFFKMDED
-785 GEFVLTDKLKNF
+785 EFVLTDKLKDF
-797 ANNES
+797 INNES
-802 FKANVLD
+802 FKKNVLD